1 MPIQGGAARPARGRS
16 CAAAEGAAIDPLT
29 GAFLFST
36 FGGGDLVVM
45 VSGFA
50 APQPQEPEEPPVQVS
65 EPASIAV
72 LALGSLSLVVAGQR
86 R

>member
-1 MPIQGGAARPARGRS
+1 
-16 CAAAEGAAIDPLT
+16 
-29 GAFLFST
+29 
-36 FGGGDLVVM
+36 M